1 MFGVKKSK
9 KSKKKSPKRSSGL
22 TVGTKVWVNDKVGYK
37 KLKKDS
43 SGRLYV
49 EYKSKKAGENKK
61 INRKRYFSPKRKTI
75 RKSPSNQKVTL
86 GGKHIS
92 FKKLK
97 EIAEALGIDLVKHT
111 KGYDEPGHTPHKAS
125 ASTILKRVKDK
136 IKSDGWNNTKEWM
149 DAFIELNKS
158 TAKMPEHLTGMVSTS
173 AMLSPGMMSTP
184 TQTVLD
190 DDLQSLFKSMEGKSS
205 VSDSDDDDGDVS
217 VTSSDTSTVSGKT
230 VPKAAEQQSVWWNPL
245 SWVSGDADQSGT
257 SVVDGVPVVPT
268 SMTVPAVT
276 APSQLSFGKKR
287 KSKRKV
293 KKSPKKSHK
302 KSPKKSLKKPKRKL
316 YKGSRGGTYY
326 MRKGKKVYV

>member
-1 MFGVKKSK
+1 MYDDFMFGVKKSK

-75 RKSPSNQKVTL
+75 RKSPSNQKITL

-97 EIAEALGIDLVKHT
+97 EIAEGLGIDLVKHT
-111 KGYDEPGHTPHKAS
+111 KGYNEPGQTPHKAS

-136 IKSDGWNNTKEWM
+136 IKSDGWTDSREWM
-149 DAFIELNKS
+149 NTFIELNKS
-158 TAKMPEHLTGMVSTS
+158 TSKMPEHLTGM
-173 AMLSPGMMSTP
+173 MSTA
-184 TQTVLD
+184 TQNRVD
-190 DDLQSLFKSMEGKSS
+190 DDDFLQSLLNSEGKSS
-205 VSDSDDDDGDVS
+205 IEVESDDDAVS
-217 VTSSDTSTVSGKT
+217 VTSSETSTDSAETKPQAAGTGNFLDYLGGLFSG
-230 VPKAAEQQSVWWNPL
+230 
-245 SWVSGDADQSGT
+245 SGSSPDT
-257 SVVDGVPVVPT
+257 SVVPGVPVVPPT
-268 SMTVPAVT
+268 MSVPPVG
-276 APSQLSFGKKR
+276 PPKGVSFGKKR

-293 KKSPKKSHK
+293 K